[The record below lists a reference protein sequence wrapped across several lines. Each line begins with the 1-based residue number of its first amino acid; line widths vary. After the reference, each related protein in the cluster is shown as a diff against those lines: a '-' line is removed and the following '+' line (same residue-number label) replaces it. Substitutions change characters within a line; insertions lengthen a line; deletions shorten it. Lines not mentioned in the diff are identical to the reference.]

1 MCISI
6 LVLGKEGKIILLRF
20 SALELLKIALLHY
33 KFISHKIFYIYSSL
47 KFIIFIELGTTIIT
61 I

>member
-6 LVLGKEGKIILLRF
+6 LVVGKEGKIILLRF

-33 KFISHKIFYIYSSL
+33 KFISQL
-47 KFIIFIELGTTIIT
+47 V
-61 I
+61 